1 MRTDVAESWNMLR
14 DAALPRRSLSHEVR
28 ARGRSERPT
37 SAVTSRAQHD
47 PDRFF

>member
-14 DAALPRRSLSHEVR
+14 DGALPRRSLSHEVR

-37 SAVTSRAQHD
+37 SAVTSRAQH
-47 PDRFF
+47 